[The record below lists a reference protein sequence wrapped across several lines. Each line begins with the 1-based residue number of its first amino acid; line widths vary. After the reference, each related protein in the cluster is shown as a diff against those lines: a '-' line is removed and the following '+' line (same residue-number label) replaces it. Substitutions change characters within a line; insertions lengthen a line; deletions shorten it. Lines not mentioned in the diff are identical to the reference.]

1 MYLSKEALPRE
12 INSRS
17 LIRSLNLLKSLI
29 IASMLAKFGKL
40 SMQNIIS
47 TLLKQKIIRKM
58 ENNKENSKRGE
69 G

>member
-1 MYLSKEALPRE
+1 MHLSKEALPRE